1 MRPSILLLAA
11 LLLPAAASAQVDS
24 AKADSAKADSASSAT
39 AQPQAPV
46 EAFSYT
52 FTSPVEFIR
61 VQLKGGVTYSAELNN
76 PGVLLSFKPRDPGTQ
91 KPDIRKDM
99 MGPPSA
105 SGAVTF
111 LVKPRAD
118 GEYEIRVQGIR
129 PGAAVT
135 LSMKAKPK

>member
-1 MRPSILLLAA
+1 MRAPILLLAA
-11 LLLPAAASAQVDS
+11 LLLPAAATAQ
-24 AKADSAKADSASSAT
+24 ADSAKADSASSAS
-39 AQPQAPV
+39 AKPQAPV

-76 PGVLLSFKPRDPGTQ
+76 PGVVLSFKPRDPGTQ

-105 SGAVTF
+105 SGAITF

-118 GEYEIRVQGIR
+118 GEYEIRVQGIQA
-129 PGAAVT
+129 GAAVT
-135 LSMKAKPK
+135 LSMKAKTKS

>member
-1 MRPSILLLAA
+1 MRIPILLLAA
-11 LLLPAAASAQVDS
+11 LLLPAAATAQ
-24 AKADSAKADSASSAT
+24 ADSAKTDSASSAS

-76 PGVLLSFKPRDPGTQ
+76 PGVVLSFKPRDPGTQ

-105 SGAVTF
+105 SGAITF

-118 GEYEIRVQGIR
+118 GEYEIRVQGIQA
-129 PGAAVT
+129 GAAVT
-135 LSMKAKPK
+135 LSMKAKTKS

>member
-1 MRPSILLLAA
+1 MRTPILLLAA
-11 LLLPAAASAQVDS
+11 LLLPAAATAQ
-24 AKADSAKADSASSAT
+24 ADSAKADSASSAS
-39 AQPQAPV
+39 AQPQAPI

-76 PGVLLSFKPRDPGTQ
+76 PGAILSFKPRDPGTQ

-105 SGAVTF
+105 SGAITF

-118 GEYEIRVQGIR
+118 GEYEIRVQGIQA
-129 PGAAVT
+129 GAAVT
-135 LSMKAKPK
+135 LSMKAKTKN

>member
-1 MRPSILLLAA
+1 MRTPFLVLAA
-11 LLLPAAASAQVDS
+11 LLLPAAATAQ
-24 AKADSAKADSASSAT
+24 ADSAKADSASSAS

-52 FTSPVEFIR
+52 FTNPVEFIR

-76 PGVLLSFKPRDPGTQ
+76 PGAVLSFKPREPGTQ

-105 SGAVTF
+105 SGAITF

-118 GEYEIRVQGIR
+118 GEYEIRVQGIQ

-135 LSMKAKPK
+135 LSMKAKTKN

>member
-1 MRPSILLLAA
+1 MRPTLLMLAA
-11 LLLPAAASAQVDS
+11 LFLPAAAWAQ
-24 AKADSAKADSASSAT
+24 ADSAKTDSASSDT
-39 AQPQAPV
+39 APPPAPV

-52 FTSPVEFIR
+52 FTNPSEFIR
-61 VQLKGGVTYSAELNN
+61 VQLKAGVTYSAELNN
-76 PGVLLSFKPRDPGTQ
+76 PGVVLSFKPRDPGTQ

>member
-1 MRPSILLLAA
+1 MRTPILVLAA
-11 LLLPAAASAQVDS
+11 LLLPAATWAQ
-24 AKADSAKADSASSAT
+24 ADSAKADSASSDT
-39 AQPQAPV
+39 AQPPAPV

-52 FTSPVEFIR
+52 FTNPSEFIR
-61 VQLKGGVTYSAELNN
+61 VQLKSGVTYSAELNN
-76 PGVLLSFKPRDPGTQ
+76 PGVVLSFKPRDPGTQ

-105 SGAVTF
+105 SGSITF

-118 GEYEIRVQGIR
+118 GEYEIRVQGIK

>member
-1 MRPSILLLAA
+1 MRTPILLLAA
-11 LLLPAAASAQVDS
+11 LLLPAVATAQ
-24 AKADSAKADSASSAT
+24 ADSAKADSASSAS
-39 AQPQAPV
+39 AQPQAPA

-52 FTSPVEFIR
+52 FTNPVEFIR

-76 PGVLLSFKPRDPGTQ
+76 PGAILSFKPRDPGTQ

-105 SGAVTF
+105 SGAITF

-118 GEYEIRVQGIR
+118 GEYEIRVQGIQA
-129 PGAAVT
+129 GAAVT
-135 LSMKAKPK
+135 LSMKAKTKN

>member
-1 MRPSILLLAA
+1 MRTSILLLAA
-11 LLLPAAASAQVDS
+11 LLLPAAATAQ
-24 AKADSAKADSASSAT
+24 ADSAKADSASSAS
-39 AQPQAPV
+39 AQPQAPI

-76 PGVLLSFKPRDPGTQ
+76 PGVVLSFKPRDPGTQ

-105 SGAVTF
+105 SGAITF

-118 GEYEIRVQGIR
+118 GEYEIRVQGIQA
-129 PGAAVT
+129 GAAVT
-135 LSMKAKPK
+135 LSMKAKTKS

>member
-1 MRPSILLLAA
+1 MRTPILLLAA
-11 LLLPAAASAQVDS
+11 LLLPAVATAQ
-24 AKADSAKADSASSAT
+24 ADSAKAHSASPAS

-76 PGVLLSFKPRDPGTQ
+76 PGVVLSFKPRDPGTQ

-105 SGAVTF
+105 SGAITF

-118 GEYEIRVQGIR
+118 GEYEIRVQGIQA
-129 PGAAVT
+129 GAAVT
-135 LSMKAKPK
+135 LSMKAKTKS

>member
-1 MRPSILLLAA
+1 MRTPILLLAA
-11 LLLPAAASAQVDS
+11 LLLPAAATAQ
-24 AKADSAKADSASSAT
+24 ADSAKADSASSAS
-39 AQPQAPV
+39 AQPQAPA
-46 EAFSYT
+46 EAYSHT
-52 FTSPVEFIR
+52 FTNPVEFVR

-76 PGVLLSFKPRDPGTQ
+76 PGAILSFKPRDPGTQ

-105 SGAVTF
+105 SGAITF

-118 GEYEIRVQGIR
+118 GEYEIRVQGIQ

-135 LSMKAKPK
+135 LTLKAKTKN

>member
-1 MRPSILLLAA
+1 MRTPILLLAA
-11 LLLPAAASAQVDS
+11 LLLPAAATAQ
-24 AKADSAKADSASSAT
+24 ADSAKADSASSAS

-52 FTSPVEFIR
+52 FTNPVEFVR

-76 PGVLLSFKPRDPGTQ
+76 PGAVLSFKPRDPGTQ

-105 SGAVTF
+105 SGAITF

-118 GEYEIRVQGIR
+118 GEYEIRVQGIQ

-135 LSMKAKPK
+135 LTLKAKTKN

>member
-1 MRPSILLLAA
+1 MRTPILLLAA
-11 LLLPAAASAQVDS
+11 LLLPAVATAQ
-24 AKADSAKADSASSAT
+24 ADSAKADSASPAS

-76 PGVLLSFKPRDPGTQ
+76 PGVVLSFKPRDPGTQ

-105 SGAVTF
+105 SGAITF

-118 GEYEIRVQGIR
+118 GEYEIRVQGIQA
-129 PGAAVT
+129 GAAVT
-135 LSMKAKPK
+135 LSMKAKTKS

>member
-1 MRPSILLLAA
+1 MRTSILLLAA
-11 LLLPAAASAQVDS
+11 LLLPAAATAQ
-24 AKADSAKADSASSAT
+24 ADSAKADSASSAS

-76 PGVLLSFKPRDPGTQ
+76 PGVVLSFKPRDPGTQ

-105 SGAVTF
+105 SGAITF

-118 GEYEIRVQGIR
+118 GEYEIRVQGIQA
-129 PGAAVT
+129 GAAVT
-135 LSMKAKPK
+135 LSMKAKTKS

>member
-1 MRPSILLLAA
+1 MRTPILLLAA
-11 LLLPAAASAQVDS
+11 LLLPAVATAQ
-24 AKADSAKADSASSAT
+24 ADSAKSDSASSAS
-39 AQPQAPV
+39 AQPPAPA

-76 PGVLLSFKPRDPGTQ
+76 PGAILSFKPRDPGTQ

-105 SGAVTF
+105 SGAITF

-118 GEYEIRVQGIR
+118 GEYEIRVQGIQA
-129 PGAAVT
+129 GAAVT
-135 LSMKAKPK
+135 LSMKAKTKN

>member
-1 MRPSILLLAA
+1 MRTPILLLAA
-11 LLLPAAASAQVDS
+11 LLLPAAATAQ
-24 AKADSAKADSASSAT
+24 ADSAKADSASSAS

-52 FTSPVEFIR
+52 FTNPVEFVR

-76 PGVLLSFKPRDPGTQ
+76 PGAVLSFKPRDPGTQ

-105 SGAVTF
+105 SGAISF

-118 GEYEIRVQGIR
+118 GEYEIRVQGIQ

-135 LSMKAKPK
+135 LSLKAKTKN

>member
-1 MRPSILLLAA
+1 MRTPILLLAA
-11 LLLPAAASAQVDS
+11 LLLPAAATAQ
-24 AKADSAKADSASSAT
+24 ADSAKADSASSAS
-39 AQPQAPV
+39 AQPQAPA

-52 FTSPVEFIR
+52 FTNPVEFIR

-76 PGVLLSFKPRDPGTQ
+76 PGAILSFKPRDPGTQ

-105 SGAVTF
+105 SGAITF

-118 GEYEIRVQGIR
+118 GEYEIRVQGIQA
-129 PGAAVT
+129 GAAVT
-135 LSMKAKPK
+135 LSMKAKTKN

>member
-1 MRPSILLLAA
+1 MRTPILLLAA
-11 LLLPAAASAQVDS
+11 LLLPAVATAQ
-24 AKADSAKADSASSAT
+24 ADSAKADSASSAS
-39 AQPQAPV
+39 AQPQAPA

-52 FTSPVEFIR
+52 FTNPVEFIR

-76 PGVLLSFKPRDPGTQ
+76 PGAILSFKPRDPGTQ

-105 SGAVTF
+105 SGSITF

-118 GEYEIRVQGIR
+118 GEYEIRVQGIQ

-135 LSMKAKPK
+135 LSMKAKTKN

>member
-1 MRPSILLLAA
+1 MRTSILLLAA
-11 LLLPAAASAQVDS
+11 LLLPAAATAQ
-24 AKADSAKADSASSAT
+24 ADSAKADSASSAS
-39 AQPQAPV
+39 AQPQAPA

-52 FTSPVEFIR
+52 FTNPVEFIR

-76 PGVLLSFKPRDPGTQ
+76 PGAILSFKPRDPGTQ

-105 SGAVTF
+105 SGAITF

-118 GEYEIRVQGIR
+118 GEYEIRVQGIQA
-129 PGAAVT
+129 GAAVT
-135 LSMKAKPK
+135 LSMKAKTKN